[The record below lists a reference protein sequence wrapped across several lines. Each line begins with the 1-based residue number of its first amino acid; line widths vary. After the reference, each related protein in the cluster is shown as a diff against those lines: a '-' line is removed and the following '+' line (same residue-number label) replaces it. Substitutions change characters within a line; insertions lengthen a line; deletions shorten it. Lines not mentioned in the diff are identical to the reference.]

1 MMLGHDLLILDALLT
16 LLPYVLLI
24 LFNFTVVDD
33 IEGRLPLNPT
43 KQDVAFGEQFNGEGR
58 SFFVVVSCS
67 P

>member
-33 IEGRLPLNPT
+33 IEGKLPLNHT
-43 KQDVAFGEQFNGEGR
+43 KQDVAFGEQFNGEGG
-58 SFFVVVSCS
+58 SFFVVISCS